1 MDLFIIRH
9 GEAVDGYPDSHRKLS
24 GLGKSQVASA
34 GVAHSNIMAEIEVV
48 FSSPYLRATQTA
60 DLFLGQLSEKNSLE
74 INRFDDLMPLGDI
87 MSVVSLLQKH
97 HSRVVLLVA
106 HMPILGGLI
115 DYLTG
120 EQGTHLGTASLA
132 SLSMDFP
139 ARDMA
144 TLNWIHD
151 AD

>member
-1 MDLFIIRH
+1 LDLFIIRH
-9 GEAVDGYPDSHRKLS
+9 GEAVDRYPDSHRNLS
-24 GLGKSQVASA
+24 VYGAAQVASA
-34 GVAHSNIMAEIEVV
+34 GLAHLSIMAEIEVV

-60 DLFLGQLSEKNSLE
+60 DLFLGQLPEKNSLE
-74 INRFDDLMPLGDI
+74 INLFDDLMPIGDI
-87 MSVVSLLQKH
+87 MSVVSLLQKQ
-97 HSRVVLLVA
+97 HSRVVLLIA
-106 HMPILGGLI
+106 RMPILGKLI

-139 ARDMA
+139 GREMA
-144 TLNWIHD
+144 TLNWIHN

>member
-1 MDLFIIRH
+1 LDLFIIRH

-24 GLGKSQVASA
+24 DFGKTQVALTA
-34 GVAHSNIMAEIEVV
+34 LEHLDIMAEIEVV
-48 FSSPYLRATQTA
+48 FSSPYTRATQTT
-60 DLFLGQLSEKNSLE
+60 DLFLEQLSEKNSLE
-74 INRFDDLMPLGDI
+74 INQFDDLMPLGEM